1 MIANRASPTEL
12 PRLRQAVV
20 AAAQLEPTVK
30 RLQEELGLGEPYND
44 PAVGFFGLRNAVFAL
59 GDTFLEVVSP
69 VKPDTAAGRL
79 MQRRGGDCGYMLMFQ
94 VDDLAAARARVGEAK
109 VREVLEIDREDIAEV
124 HLHPRDMRGAIVSLS
139 EPQPAP
145 SWPWGGD
152 GWQQRATARRVVG
165 ATITVSDPDDVAQR
179 WRTVI
184 GDLPGVRFNR
194 EDSDRGLTEVVIE
207 TDDPRSEPLEIAGVR
222 FVLVS
227 TEEDR

>member
-1 MIANRASPTEL
+1 MPPATEL

-20 AAAQLEPTVK
+20 AATELEPTVE
-30 RLQEELGLGEPYND
+30 RFRDELGLGEPYSD
-44 PAVGFFGLRNAVFAL
+44 PAVGWFGLRNAVFAL

-94 VDDLAAARARVGEAK
+94 VDDLSATRARADNAG
-109 VREVLEIDREDIAEV
+109 VREVFEIDREDISEV

-139 EPQPAP
+139 QPQPPA
-145 SWPWGGD
+145 SLPWGGD
-152 GWQQRATARRVVG
+152 RWHQRAAPARVLG
-165 ATITVSDPDDVAQR
+165 ATVAVTDPDDVAQR
-179 WRTVI
+179 WREVI
-184 GDLPGVRFNR
+184 GDLPGIRFER
-194 EDSDRGLTEVVIE
+194 EDSDRGLTEIAIATE
-207 TDDPRSEPLEIAGVR
+207 QPRSDPVEIAGVR

>member
-1 MIANRASPTEL
+1 MTIAATPL

-20 AAAQLEPTVK
+20 AAKDLDQTVN
-30 RLQEELGLGEPYND
+30 RLQTELGLGEPYND
-44 PAVGFFGLRNAVFAL
+44 PAVGVFGLRNAVFAL

-94 VDDLAAARARVGEAK
+94 VDDLPAARARAEQAK

-124 HLHPRDMRGAIVSLS
+124 HLHPRDMRAAIVSLS
-139 EPQPAP
+139 QPKPPP

-152 GWQQRATARRVVG
+152 GWDRRAAPARVQG
-165 ATITVSDPDDVAQR
+165 AAVKVTDPDEVGQR
-179 WRTVI
+179 WRQVI
-184 GDLPGVRFNR
+184 GDSPGIRFER
-194 EDSDRGLTEVVIE
+194 GDSDRGLTEIVIATE
-207 TDDPRSEPLEIAGVR
+207 QPRSEPVEIAGVR
-222 FVLVS
+222 FVLIS

>member
-1 MIANRASPTEL
+1 VPDCEPL

-20 AAAQLEPTVK
+20 AAAQLEPTVE
-30 RLQEELGLGEPYND
+30 RLQTALGLGEPYND

-94 VDDLAAARARVGEAK
+94 VDDLPAARARVDKAK
-109 VREVLEIDREDIAEV
+109 VREVFEIDREDISEV
-124 HLHPRDMRGAIVSLS
+124 HLHPRDMRAAIVSLS
-139 EPQPAP
+139 QPKPPA

-152 GWQQRATARRVVG
+152 GWDQRAAPARVVG
-165 ATITVSDPDDVAQR
+165 ATIAVTDPDDVAQR
-179 WRTVI
+179 WQDVI
-184 GDLPGVRFNR
+184 GDLPRIRFDR
-194 EDSDRGLTEVVIE
+194 EDSDRGLTEIVIAAE
-207 TDDPRSEPLEIAGVR
+207 QPRPEPLEIAGVR

-227 TEEDR
+227 TEEDV

>member
-1 MIANRASPTEL
+1 MPDPTPL

-20 AAAQLEPTVK
+20 AATQLEPTVQ
-30 RLQEELGLGEPYND
+30 RLRDELGLGEPYSD

-59 GDTFLEVVSP
+59 QDTFLEVVSP

-94 VDDLAAARARVGEAK
+94 VDDLAAARARVGKAAI
-109 VREVLEIDREDIAEV
+109 REVFEIDREDISEV
-124 HLHPRDMRGAIVSLS
+124 HLHPRDIRAAIVSLS
-139 EPQPAP
+139 QPKPPA

-152 GWQQRATARRVVG
+152 GWDQRAAPARVIG
-165 ATITVSDPDDVAQR
+165 ATVAVTDPDDVAQR
-179 WRTVI
+179 WQDVI
-184 GDLPGVRFNR
+184 GDLPGIRLER
-194 EDSDRGLTEVVIE
+194 EDSDRGLTEIVIA
-207 TDDPRSEPLEIAGVR
+207 TRQPRPEPLEIAGVR

>member
-1 MIANRASPTEL
+1 MPAPTEL

-30 RLQEELGLGEPYND
+30 RLQDELGLGEPYND

-94 VDDLAAARARVGEAK
+94 VDDLGAARARVGEAK

-152 GWQQRATARRVVG
+152 GWQQRAAARRVKG
-165 ATITVSDPDDVAQR
+165 ATISVSDPDDVAQR
-179 WRTVI
+179 WRMVI

>member
-1 MIANRASPTEL
+1 MPAPNEL

-20 AAAQLEPTVK
+20 AAAQLEPTVE

-152 GWQQRATARRVVG
+152 GWQQRAAARRVVG
-165 ATITVSDPDDVAQR
+165 ATISLPDPDDVAQR

-207 TDDPRSEPLEIAGVR
+207 TDDPRSESVEIAGVR

>member
-1 MIANRASPTEL
+1 VPAAATKL

-20 AAAQLEPTVK
+20 AAAQLEPTVE

-69 VKPDTAAGRL
+69 VELDTAAGRL

-94 VDDLAAARARVGEAK
+94 IDDLAAARARVDKAK

-139 EPQPAP
+139 EPRPSP
-145 SWPWGGD
+145 SWPWGGED
-152 GWQQRATARRVVG
+152 WPQRAAARRVAG
-165 ATITVSDPDDVAQR
+165 ATISVADPDDVARR
-179 WRTVI
+179 WRAVI
-184 GDLPGVRFNR
+184 GDLPGLRFTR

-207 TDDPRSEPLEIAGVR
+207 SDDPRPEPLEIAGVR

>member
-1 MIANRASPTEL
+1 MPSATEL

-20 AAAQLEPTVK
+20 AATELEPTVE
-30 RLQEELGLGEPYND
+30 RLQQELGLGEPFSD
-44 PAVGFFGLRNAVFAL
+44 PAVGVFGLKNAVFAL

-79 MQRRGGDCGYMLMFQ
+79 MNRRGGDCGYMLMFQ
-94 VDDLAAARARVGEAK
+94 VDDLAAARTRVGNAG
-109 VREVLEIDREDIAEV
+109 VREVLEIQRADIAEV

-139 EPQPAP
+139 QPQPPA

-152 GWQQRATARRVVG
+152 GWHQRTAAKRVAG
-165 ATITVSDPDDVAQR
+165 ATIAVTEPDDVAQR
-179 WRTVI
+179 WATVL
-184 GDLPGVRFNR
+184 GNLPGLRFER
-194 EDSDRGLTEVVIE
+194 EDDDRGPTEVVIATE
-207 TDDPRSEPLEIAGVR
+207 DPRSEPVKIGGVR

>member
-1 MIANRASPTEL
+1 MPDPTPL

-20 AAAQLEPTVK
+20 AATQLEPTVE
-30 RLQEELGLGEPYND
+30 RLRDELGLGEPYSD

-59 GDTFLEVVSP
+59 QDTFLEVVSP

-94 VDDLAAARARVGEAK
+94 VDDLAAARARVGKAAI
-109 VREVLEIDREDIAEV
+109 REVFEIDREDISEV
-124 HLHPRDMRGAIVSLS
+124 HLHPRDMRAAIVSLS
-139 EPQPAP
+139 QPKPPA

-152 GWQQRATARRVVG
+152 DWDQRAAPARVVG
-165 ATITVSDPDDVAQR
+165 ATVAVTDPDDVAQR
-179 WRTVI
+179 WQDVI
-184 GDLPGVRFNR
+184 GDLPGIRLRR
-194 EDSDRGLTEVVIE
+194 EDSDRGLTEIVIA
-207 TDDPRSEPLEIAGVR
+207 TRQPRPEPLEIAGVR

>member
-1 MIANRASPTEL
+1 MPKL

-20 AAAQLEPTVK
+20 AARELEPTVT
-30 RLQEELGLGEPYND
+30 RLQDELGLGEPYND

-59 GDTFLEVVSP
+59 RDTFLEVVSP

-94 VDDLAAARARVGEAK
+94 VGDLAAARARANQAGIK
-109 VREVLEIDREDIAEV
+109 EVLEIDRDDISEV
-124 HLHPRDMRGAIVSLS
+124 HLHPRDMRAAIVSLS
-139 EPQPAP
+139 QPTPPA

-152 GWQQRATARRVVG
+152 GWDQRAAGARVRG
-165 ATITVSDPDDVAQR
+165 ATVAVTDPDDVAQR
-179 WRTVI
+179 WRHVI
-184 GDLPGVRFNR
+184 GDLPGIRFAR
-194 EDSDRGLTEVVIE
+194 EDSDRGLTEVVIATE
-207 TDDPRSEPLEIAGVR
+207 DPRSEPVEIAGVR